1 MGQAKQRKTSDP
13 LWGKVRQEQ
22 MFRGLVMTCPME
34 ISGSKLFVKQSWL
47 HHEELRY
54 GLLYW
59 DKLVWPSSRAIH
71 FANGVDEDYLA
82 SVGVLER
89 PNYTVMG
96 DGAQGLLTG
105 VLMAHQDLCEKQPR
119 AWALLEGENSLSYQ
133 RDVTSQPRAL
143 SIELLRCIPIP
154 QGDVPLPEILEFKER
169 RKDELLFLRVELERL
184 ESKAKLSNDPAE
196 FIELSKGD
204 IDKACSDVLKV
215 STEWQFPVVLADK
228 SFEFSFD
235 VERMLAASALA
246 GGVALKSGL
255 DLILPGASKVIA
267 ATAGVVSQFKVSAK
281 PKLVGLKRDL
291 GPYAYAYRMH
301 KELGSF

>member
-1 MGQAKQRKTSDP
+1 MGQAKQRKSSDP
-13 LWGKVRQEQ
+13 LWGKVRNEQ
-22 MFRGLVMTCPME
+22 KFRGLVMTCPME
-34 ISGSKLFVKQSWL
+34 VSGSKLFIKQTRL

-59 DKLVWPSSRAIH
+59 DKLVWPSSRFIH
-71 FANGVDEDYLA
+71 FANGVDEDYLV
-82 SVGVLER
+82 SVGALER
-89 PNYTVMG
+89 PDFTVMG

-105 VLMAHQDLCEKQPR
+105 VLMAHRELSKRQPR

-133 RDVTSQPRAL
+133 RDVTSQPEAL

-154 QGDVPLPEILEFKER
+154 QGDVPLPEILEFKEK
-169 RKDELLFLRVELERL
+169 RKDELFHLRVELERL

-204 IDKACSDVLKV
+204 IDQACSDVLKV
-215 STEWQFPVVLADK
+215 SSEWQFPVILADK

-235 VERMLAASALA
+235 AEKMVKTYAVASGATWMT
-246 GGVALKSGL
+246 GV
-255 DLILPGASKVIA
+255 DVILPGASQVIA
-267 ATAGVVSQFKVSAK
+267 LTAGVASQFLVSAK
-281 PKLVGLKRDL
+281 PKLIGLKRDL

-301 KELGSF
+301 KELGRF

>member
-1 MGQAKQRKTSDP
+1 MGQAKQRKSTDP
-13 LWGKVRQEQ
+13 LWGMVRDEQ
-22 MFRGLVMTCPME
+22 KFRGLVMTCPME
-34 ISGSKLFVKQSWL
+34 ISGSKLFVKQSRL

-59 DKLVWPSSRAIH
+59 DKLVWPSSRTIH
-71 FANGVDEDYLA
+71 FSNGPDESYLA

-96 DGAQGLLTG
+96 DAAQGLLAG
-105 VLMAHQDLCEKQPR
+105 VLKAHQELSEKQPR

-133 RDVTSQPRAL
+133 RDESSPSQAL

-154 QGDVPLPEILEFKER
+154 QGDVPLPEILEFKEK
-169 RKDELLFLRVELERL
+169 RKDELLLLRVELERL

-215 STEWQFPVVLADK
+215 STEWQFPIVLADK

-235 VERMLAASALA
+235 VEKMMKTSLAASGTTWL
-246 GGVALKSGL
+246 SGI
-255 DLILPGASKVIA
+255 DTMLPGASQVIA
-267 ATAGVVSQFKVSAK
+267 LAAGVASQFAVSAK